1 MYGELGRT
9 PTDILCIKLRI
20 VNFWNRL
27 ISNKKKFSCIL
38 YKSAHFMSFSI
49 KFTNSFSISKN
60 AFIDEYREF
69 SGRVYTHPNKRSLLN
84 T

>member
-1 MYGELGRT
+1 M
-9 PTDILCIKLRI
+9 
-20 VNFWNRL
+20 L
-27 ISNKKKFSCIL
+27 IFTYEIAKMRFTT
-38 YKSAHFMSFSI
+38 SALFMSFSI